1 MDKRMLKSWLE
12 SGALDMATKEEI
24 ATMSGVSQGG
34 PISPTLANMVL
45 DGLQDHVKDAVAH
58 LHDDR
63 TRKRRKT
70 FSPKVNVV

>member
-1 MDKRMLKSWLE
+1 MLKSWLE

-45 DGLQDHVKDAVAH
+45 DG
-58 LHDDR
+58 
-63 TRKRRKT
+63 
-70 FSPKVNVV
+70 